1 MKNDEWEQCYES
13 LLSCMIGLIST
24 MDLHH
29 IRDTIKQFPNK
40 DLEEYYKESLE
51 DHAKM
56 TIYKND
62 DIN

>member
-1 MKNDEWEQCYES
+1 MQNDEWEQCYQS

-29 IRDTIKQFPNK
+29 IRDTIKEYPNK
-40 DLEEYYKESLE
+40 DLEEYYKKSLE

-62 DIN
+62 YIN

>member
-1 MKNDEWEQCYES
+1 MQNDEWEQCYQS

-24 MDLHH
+24 ADLHH
-29 IRDTIKQFPNK
+29 IRDTIKEYPNK
-40 DLEEYYKESLE
+40 DLEEYYKKSLE

-62 DIN
+62 YIN